1 MGGCS
6 HAEVSV
12 EKVKLA
18 AEEVGGPVMCE
29 DTSLC
34 FNALNGSHNPPVSA
48 DLPRRASDPKLGAL
62 RQACPGREPC
72 HCLCA
77 QPDGSPSL

>member
-34 FNALNGSHNPPVSA
+34 FNALNGSRNPTSFCRLA
-48 DLPRRASDPKLGAL
+48 AT
-62 RQACPGREPC
+62 
-72 HCLCA
+72 
-77 QPDGSPSL
+77 SL